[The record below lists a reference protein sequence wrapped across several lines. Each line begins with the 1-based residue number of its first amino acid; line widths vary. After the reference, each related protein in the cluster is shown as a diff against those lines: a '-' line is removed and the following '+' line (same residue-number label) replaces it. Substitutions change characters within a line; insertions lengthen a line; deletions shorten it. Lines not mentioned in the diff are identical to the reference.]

1 MLYIHIDALGQMCAI
16 NPASVYLVDSKPG
29 RSASAVAINN
39 CVRSLIAAVV
49 TLFSTQCVRLAGPG
63 IVFTV
68 LAGISIINIV
78 PVLLVKAYGQAWRT
92 NFEKKAEAAKLP
104 NKEVV

>member
-1 MLYIHIDALGQMCAI
+1 MCAI

-39 CVRSLIAAVV
+39 CVRSLVAAVV
-49 TLFSTQCVRLAGPG
+49 TLFSTQCVRSAGPG

-78 PVLLVKAYGQAWRT
+78 PVLLVKVYGQVWRT
-92 NFEKKAEAAKLP
+92 NFEKKSKEAQSQ
-104 NKEVV
+104 NIEVV